1 MGSDSALSLYLA
13 TRRVVANEVRHPSL
27 LVGRGPQNAA
37 GHGSHRENRSLINSE
52 TIRRKNSPDHSRP
65 SSRFDAADTCC
76 ADHILSGEQQYPS
89 IFPVPANSSSPSSP
103 TPFSLQD
110 FQIQGSRILSRG
122 FSVSRIASGRKPP
135 RPETSSSRHK
145 HRLNNQEG
153 DGDVSMESVNS
164 EKKSD
169 GHGQEEDEE
178 GSGGESSGEDD
189 EVETDDED
197 EEGMEEVMVPVADML
212 NAAYERDNVSTLSSR

>member
-1 MGSDSALSLYLA
+1 
-13 TRRVVANEVRHPSL
+13 
-27 LVGRGPQNAA
+27 
-37 GHGSHRENRSLINSE
+37 
-52 TIRRKNSPDHSRP
+52 
-65 SSRFDAADTCC
+65 
-76 ADHILSGEQQYPS
+76 
-89 IFPVPANSSSPSSP
+89 
-103 TPFSLQD
+103 
-110 FQIQGSRILSRG
+110 
-122 FSVSRIASGRKPP
+122 
-135 RPETSSSRHK
+135 
-145 HRLNNQEG
+145 
-153 DGDVSMESVNS
+153 MESVNS